1 MVQYLTMKKHN
12 GGEGMKIG
20 EHRKMKVLCDI
31 NQRIDTLNRAAAI
44 QEMADDMYRVMTYG
58 RYTTCGC
65 PADAVG
71 LEFRL
76 LHSDSVLETEYQFAD
91 KAGMERIERE
101 VLAEVARIILR
112 RLVGK
117 TAE

>member
-1 MVQYLTMKKHN
+1 MKKHN
-12 GGEGMKIG
+12 GGEGMKTL
-20 EHRKMKVLCDI
+20 EYRKMKDQVAAED
-31 NQRIDTLNRAAAI
+31 RASAI

>member
-1 MVQYLTMKKHN
+1 MKTL
-12 GGEGMKIG
+12 EY
-20 EHRKMKVLCDI
+20 RKMKDQVAAED
-31 NQRIDTLNRAAAI
+31 RASAI

-76 LHSDSVLETEYQFAD
+76 LHSDLDEEYAKSDRAD
-91 KAGMERIERE
+91 AELIERE